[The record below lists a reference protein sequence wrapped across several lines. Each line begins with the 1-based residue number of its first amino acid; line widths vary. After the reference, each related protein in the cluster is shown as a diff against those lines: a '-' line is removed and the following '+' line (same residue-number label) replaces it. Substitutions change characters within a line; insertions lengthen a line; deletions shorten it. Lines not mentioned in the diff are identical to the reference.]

1 MTVLYRRSAS
11 NGICPNTGGCDL
23 RPLDGPQ
30 GNQTGSQDRCLSIQS
45 VAGTSSVLP
54 TGWSRTSRHEE
65 IGHPSTEEQAI
76 QRGLTRSSA
85 NCYLTY
91 ACVLRGS
98 MCLLLS
104 NARPGSQADGQGQAP
119 RRKPLRW
126 PQQARVACATG
137 ELVANPAM
145 HHSVEQEALA
155 YAMLP
160 LPCDRLGTGEETTY
174 FTADCALI
182 HSYYLHL

>member
-11 NGICPNTGGCDL
+11 NGIRPNTGGCDL

-104 NARPGSQADGQGQAP
+104 SARPGSSSRRP
-119 RRKPLRW
+119 RAGTQKKTPQMVPSRPVWLARQESWSTIQPCIIRWSRKHW
-126 PQQARVACATG
+126 PMPCYLCHVI
-137 ELVANPAM
+137 
-145 HHSVEQEALA
+145 ALA
-155 YAMLP
+155 QERRRPTSQLTVP
-160 LPCDRLGTGEETTY
+160 
-174 FTADCALI
+174 
-182 HSYYLHL
+182 